1 VADLD
6 VPARLIDILAKQMY
20 GRAMRRRSLDTGW
33 YDLTKEQRK
42 AWLEDARA
50 AVEPM
55 YREIADDLERK
66 MMATAAIDEAVKAFH
81 RPGLTERQPVE
92 EALTAAFHYAL
103 TTPTTRRTLE
113 EAIKRLAQAGRELGT
128 YGVGEAADR
137 IGPGELALRQAGLAA
152 DKTPPMALGVAIGL
166 LMAGD
171 SEVEGA
177 LGAIHDDWLA
187 DQEAKAA

>member
-1 VADLD
+1 MSDLD
-6 VPARLIDILAKQMY
+6 VPARLIDVLAKQMY

-42 AWLEDARA
+42 AWMDDARA
-50 AVEPM
+50 AIEPM

-66 MMATAAIDEAVKAFH
+66 MMSTDAITAAVHAFN
-81 RPGLTERQPVE
+81 RPGLQERQPIE
-92 EALTAAFHYAL
+92 EALTAAFRHAL
-103 TTPTTRRTLE
+103 MSLGTRRTLE
-113 EAIKRLAQAGRELGT
+113 EAIKRLAQAGRELGA

-137 IGPGELALRQAGLAA
+137 IGPGELALRRAGLAA
-152 DKTPPMALGVAIGL
+152 DKTPPMALGAAIGL

-177 LGAIHDDWLA
+177 LEEITEDWLA
-187 DQEAKAA
+187 TQDAA